1 MKNYPKMLCFYLLEL
16 FSSSVNLVCALV
28 GKYPSFEWGV
38 SFLFDLEQHRIVS
51 EVDNREAIRKK
62 KEDDASKLEK
72 KAKDNGEYL

>member
-1 MKNYPKMLCFYLLEL
+1 MKNYPKMLCF
-16 FSSSVNLVCALV
+16 
-28 GKYPSFEWGV
+28 
-38 SFLFDLEQHRIVS
+38 FLFDLEQHRIVS

>member
-1 MKNYPKMLCFYLLEL
+1 MEL